1 MIHLILFIAKVF
13 SRVLYVYSF
22 ILVAYA
28 MLSWF
33 PGAYQTKVG
42 QFIIRLADP
51 YVTVFRRLNLRIGMI
66 DFSVMAAIL
75 SLQAIEYFGL
85 KFLGLL
91 LALVI

>member
-1 MIHLILFIAKVF
+1 MVHLILFIAQVF
-13 SRVLYVYSF
+13 TKVLYVYSF

-28 MLSWF
+28 LLSWF
-33 PGAYQTKVG
+33 PGAYQTKLG

-51 YVTVFRRLNLRIGMI
+51 YVTVFRRLNLHIGMV

-91 LALVI
+91 LTLFV